1 MRNSFPVA
9 SWTRANGG
17 VVGYRQ
23 PQWPE
28 PDRYL
33 VAEENT
39 FDVWMPAAGRLA
51 YRAPLTRHEIK
62 RRKTWTPAASRLQ
75 PMCVAA
81 RIIGTP
87 ITAAIAR
94 LQPMRRLM
102 QERLDDFDD
111 LDRVATSAAI
121 EAAY

>member
-1 MRNSFPVA
+1 
-9 SWTRANGG
+9 
-17 VVGYRQ
+17 
-23 PQWPE
+23 
-28 PDRYL
+28 
-33 VAEENT
+33 
-39 FDVWMPAAGRLA
+39 
-51 YRAPLTRHEIK
+51 
-62 RRKTWTPAASRLQ
+62 
-75 PMCVAA
+75 MCVAA